1 MKMNTIQN
9 KGKYEKQHE
18 NEHENEQGKVGEA
31 A

>member
-1 MKMNTIQN
+1 MNMKMN

-18 NEHENEQGKVGEA
+18 NEHLNEQGIAREA